1 MSTLDSPRQSL
12 SRNLQEL
19 LELPGDRLSVR
30 VITEKVGDKGFGLL
44 LAILSLPSALPVP
57 APGYS
62 TPFGILLVLLGA
74 QLVAGRNTPWLPDK
88 ALKKEISRDFA
99 RKIFSAGTKLLHLSE
114 KFIRPRMR
122 WINSVAGR
130 AFLGIIVIF
139 MGSLMILPIP
149 MTNTFPAMVIFL
161 IGVSLSED
169 DGLAA
174 LVAFAAGL
182 LAAAFYLYIIYLLA
196 TVGVDG
202 VIELKDW
209 IKSTLL
215 GRT

>member
-1 MSTLDSPRQSL
+1 MSPLESPRRTL
-12 SRNLQEL
+12 SHNLKEL

-30 VITEKVGDKGFGLL
+30 TIAEQVGDKGFGLL

-74 QLVAGRNTPWLPDK
+74 QLVAGRSTPWLPAK
-88 ALKKEISRDFA
+88 ALKKEVTKEFA
-99 RKIFSAGTKLLHLSE
+99 RKVFGAGTKMLRLTE
-114 KFIRPRMR
+114 KLIRPRMQ
-122 WINSVAGR
+122 WINSVGGR
-130 AFLGIIVIF
+130 AFLGVVVLF

-174 LVAFAAGL
+174 LAAFAIGL
-182 LAAAFYLYIIYLLA
+182 FAAAFYVYIIYLLA

-202 VIELKDW
+202 VMELKDW
-209 IKSTLL
+209 IKSALL
-215 GRT
+215 GQD

>member
-12 SRNLQEL
+12 SHNLQDL

-30 VITEKVGDKGFGLL
+30 IITEKVGDKGFGLL
-44 LAILSLPSALPVP
+44 LAILSLPSALPIP

-62 TPFGILLVLLGA
+62 TPFGILLVLLGS
-74 QLVAGRNTPWLPDK
+74 QLVAGRTAPWLPHRT
-88 ALKKEISRDFA
+88 LKQEVSKEFA
-99 RKIFSAGTKLLHLSE
+99 RKVFGAGTKMLHLTE
-114 KFIRPRMR
+114 KLIRPRMR
-122 WINSVAGR
+122 WINSVGGR
-130 AFLGIIVIF
+130 AFLGIIVII

-169 DGLAA
+169 DGLVA
-174 LVAFAAGL
+174 LAAFAIGL
-182 LAAAFYLYIIYLLA
+182 AAAAFYVYIIYLLA

-202 VIELKDW
+202 VLELKDW
-209 IKSTLL
+209 IKATLL

>member
-1 MSTLDSPRQSL
+1 MSPLESPRRTL
-12 SRNLQEL
+12 SHNLKEL
-19 LELPGDRLSVR
+19 LELPGDQLSVR
-30 VITEKVGDKGFGLL
+30 TIAEQVGDKGFGLL

-74 QLVAGRNTPWLPDK
+74 QLVAGRSTPWLPAK
-88 ALKKEISRDFA
+88 ALKKEVTKEFA
-99 RKIFSAGTKLLHLSE
+99 RKVFGAGTKMLRLTE
-114 KFIRPRMR
+114 KLIRPRMQ
-122 WINSVAGR
+122 WINSVGGR
-130 AFLGIIVIF
+130 AFLGVVVLF

-174 LVAFAAGL
+174 LAAFAIGL
-182 LAAAFYLYIIYLLA
+182 FAAAFYVYIIYLLA

-202 VIELKDW
+202 VMELKDW
-209 IKSTLL
+209 IKSALL
-215 GRT
+215 GQD

>member
-12 SRNLQEL
+12 SRNLHEL

-74 QLVAGRNTPWLPDK
+74 QLVAGRSTPWLPDK

-99 RKIFSAGTKLLHLSE
+99 RKIFSTGTRLLHLSE
-114 KFIRPRMR
+114 KLIRPRMR
-122 WINSVAGR
+122 WINSVGGR
-130 AFLGIIVIF
+130 AFLGIIVIC

-169 DGLAA
+169 DGLVA
-174 LVAFAAGL
+174 LAAFAIGL
-182 LAAAFYLYIIYLLA
+182 AAAAFYAYIIYLLA

>member
-1 MSTLDSPRQSL
+1 MSPLESPRRTL
-12 SRNLQEL
+12 SHNLKEL
-19 LELPGDRLSVR
+19 LELPGDQLSVR
-30 VITEKVGDKGFGLL
+30 TIAEQVGDKGFGLL

-62 TPFGILLVLLGA
+62 TPFGILLVLLGG
-74 QLVAGRNTPWLPDK
+74 QLVAGRSTPWLPAK
-88 ALKKEISRDFA
+88 ALKKEVTKEFA
-99 RKIFSAGTKLLHLSE
+99 RKVFGAGTKMLRLTE
-114 KFIRPRMR
+114 KLIRPRMQ
-122 WINSVAGR
+122 WINSVGGR
-130 AFLGIIVIF
+130 AFLGVVVLF

-174 LVAFAAGL
+174 LAAFAIGL
-182 LAAAFYLYIIYLLA
+182 FAAAFYVYIIYLLA

-202 VIELKDW
+202 VMELKDW
-209 IKSTLL
+209 IKSALL
-215 GRT
+215 GQD